1 MRPFL
6 FALATIAAVVII
18 SRHEGAPLP
27 PAFAQPAA
35 DRCHIT
41 VTTERSHGFV
51 NTDQQQPLRPMQT
64 NQLLVEPLPNVAI
77 TIRDGDGAILRQAV
91 TDLDGRFA
99 SAITAA
105 DPEHVT
111 VELNYN
117 GDTRIA
123 GGAFP
128 PCLFGVHAFYKAT

>member
-1 MRPFL
+1 MRTIFL
-6 FALATIAAVVII
+6 LTVIAALFIPLRL
-18 SRHEGAPLP
+18 SLPSAPIVAVAPQTL
-27 PAFAQPAA
+27 
-35 DRCHIT
+35 DRCHIA
-41 VTTERSHGFV
+41 VTTERSYGLV
-51 NTDQQQPLRPMQT
+51 NTDRHQPLRPMQT
-64 NQLLVEPLPNVAI
+64 NQLLIEPLPNVAI
-77 TIRDGDGAILRQAV
+77 TIRDGDGTILHRAV

-99 SAITAA
+99 AQINAA

-111 VELNYN
+111 VELTYN